1 MQNLTKPTRDKDIT
15 RNWHLIDVNDA
26 ILGREATKI
35 AALLMGKSKAYFAKN
50 MDCGDYVVIVNAKK
64 VKVTGAKEK
73 NKVYTTYS
81 GYSGG
86 LKSARLEE
94 VRAKKPNEIVRHAVS
109 GMLPKNKLRDQF
121 LKRLYIF
128 AEAEHPYTDKF
139 KSQKVEGKIEEK

>member
-15 RNWHLIDVNDA
+15 RDWHLIDVNSA
-26 ILGREATKI
+26 ILGRTATKV
-35 AALLMGKSKAYFAKN
+35 AALLMGKNKAYFAKN
-50 MDCGDYVVIVNAKK
+50 MDCGDYVVIVNAKM
-64 VKVTGAKEK
+64 VKVTGSKEK
-73 NKVYTTYS
+73 NKVYTSYS

-94 VRAKKPNEIVRHAVS
+94 VRAKKPTEILRHAVS

-128 AEAEHPYTDKF
+128 AEAEHPYADKF
-139 KSQKVEGKIEEK
+139 NKEGK